1 MSEAARKIIVIK
13 RPVQAAA
20 HHGGAWKIAFAD
32 FMTAMFAFFLVMWI
46 LSISTP
52 KQLEGIADQF
62 KMPLKVALAGGS
74 KSSMTAHVI
83 PGGGVDRVHM
93 DGETR
98 HAQAESGN
106 DPDDGKRL
114 EALKER
120 LDNMIESS
128 PVLRQFRPQLLIDI
142 TPEGLRI
149 QIVDS
154 NNRPMF
160 DRSSAVVV
168 AYMRSI
174 LRELAP
180 VLNEQ
185 PSKLTLTGHTDA
197 TVYSQGDKSYSN
209 WELSADRANAS
220 RRELVAGGMQDG
232 KILRVMGV
240 ASSVNLNQDDPF
252 AAVNRRISI
261 VVLNKRAQADIE
273 SGNTTTV
280 TATPAAPG
288 TPASPA
294 ANTANTGKTAN
305 PGNAANDSYNSSSG
319 IKPVNTPR
327 GAGPAPLNPSAAK
340 PESTT

>member
-1 MSEAARKIIVIK
+1 MSEPARRIIVVRRTVK
-13 RPVQAAA
+13 AAA

-32 FMTAMFAFFLVMWI
+32 FMTAMFAFFLVLWI
-46 LSISTP
+46 LSISSP
-52 KQLEGIADQF
+52 RQLEGIADQF
-62 KMPLKVALAGGS
+62 KMPLKVALAGGK
-74 KSSMTAHVI
+74 KSSTSSQVI
-83 PGGGVDRVHM
+83 PGGGSDPSRA
-93 DGETR
+93 DGEVR
-98 HAQAESGN
+98 QAAN
-106 DPDDGKRL
+106 DADKEADDAERL
-114 EALKER
+114 EALKEQ

-128 PVLRQFRPQLLIDI
+128 PVLKQFRPQLLIDI

-174 LRELAP
+174 LREIAP
-180 VLNEQ
+180 VLSEQ
-185 PSKLTLTGHTDA
+185 PNKLTLSGHTDA

-240 ASSVNLNQDDPF
+240 SSSVHLNKDDPY

-261 VVLNKRAQADIE
+261 LVLNKRAQADIE
-273 SGNTTTV
+273 SGNAA
-280 TATPAAPG
+280 TATAPHL
-288 TPASPA
+288 AL
-294 ANTANTGKTAN
+294 
-305 PGNAANDSYNSSSG
+305 GNGA
-319 IKPVNTPR
+319 R
-327 GAGPAPLNPSAAK
+327 GAGHAGSGSKPIGAAGPQALTPVSAK
-340 PESTT
+340 PESRS

>member
-1 MSEAARKIIVIK
+1 MSESARRIIVIR
-13 RPVQAAA
+13 RPVKAAA

-32 FMTAMFAFFLVMWI
+32 FMTAMFAFFLVLWI
-46 LSISTP
+46 LSISSP

-62 KMPLKVALAGGS
+62 KMPLKVAINGGK
-74 KSSMTAHVI
+74 KSSTSTNVI
-83 PGGGVDRVHM
+83 PGGGADMTHA
-93 DGETR
+93 DGEVR
-98 HAQAESGN
+98 QASSESSK
-106 DPDDGKRL
+106 DPDDGQRL
-114 EALKER
+114 QALKER
-120 LDNMIESS
+120 LDDMIESS

-168 AYMRSI
+168 SYMRSI
-174 LRELAP
+174 LREIGP

-185 PSKLTLTGHTDA
+185 PNKLTLSGHTDA

-240 ASSVNLNQDDPF
+240 SSSVNLNTDDPY

-261 VVLNKRAQADIE
+261 LVLNKRAQADIE
-273 SGNTTTV
+273 NGNAA
-280 TATPAAPG
+280 TATAPYAK
-288 TPASPA
+288 TSPA
-294 ANTANTGKTAN
+294 ARTTNTANSVN
-305 PGNAANDSYNSSSG
+305 NAGPG
-319 IKPVNTPR
+319 IKPVNTAR
-327 GAGPAPLNPSAAK
+327 GAGGPPPLNPASAK
-340 PESTT
+340 PESRT

>member
-1 MSEAARKIIVIK
+1 
-13 RPVQAAA
+13 
-20 HHGGAWKIAFAD
+20 
-32 FMTAMFAFFLVMWI
+32 MFAFFLVLWI

-52 KQLEGIADQF
+52 KQLEGIAEQF
-62 KMPLKVALAGGS
+62 KMPLKAALTGGK
-74 KSSMTAHVI
+74 KSSTSTNVI
-83 PGGGVDRVHM
+83 PGGGADPTHA
-93 DGETR
+93 DGEVR
-98 HAQAESGN
+98 HAESESSN

-120 LDNMIESS
+120 LDDMIESS

-168 AYMRSI
+168 AYMRTI
-174 LRELAP
+174 LREIGP

-185 PSKLTLTGHTDA
+185 PNKLTLSGHTDA

-240 ASSVNLNQDDPF
+240 SSSVHLNPDDPY
-252 AAVNRRISI
+252 APINRRISI
-261 VVLNKRAQADIE
+261 VVLNKRAQA
-273 SGNTTTV
+273 
-280 TATPAAPG
+280 A
-288 TPASPA
+288 PASPA
-294 ANTANTGKTAN
+294 ARTAN
-305 PGNAANDSYNSSSG
+305 NASHG
-319 IKPVNTPR
+319 IKPVNASR
-327 GAGPAPLNPSAAK
+327 GVGRDSALNSPSAK
-340 PESTT
+340 PESRT

>member
-1 MSEAARKIIVIK
+1 MSETARRIIVIR
-13 RPVQAAA
+13 RPVKAAA

-32 FMTAMFAFFLVMWI
+32 FMTAMFAFFLVLWI
-46 LSISTP
+46 LSISSP

-62 KMPLKVALAGGS
+62 KMPLKVAIAGGK
-74 KSSMTAHVI
+74 KSSTSTNVI
-83 PGGGVDRVHM
+83 PGGGADPSHA
-93 DGETR
+93 DGEVR
-98 HAQAESGN
+98 QAAADSGK
-106 DPDDGKRL
+106 DPDDGQRL

-120 LDNMIESS
+120 LDNLIESS

-174 LRELAP
+174 LREIAP

-185 PSKLTLTGHTDA
+185 PNKLTLSGHTDA

-240 ASSVNLNQDDPF
+240 SSSVHLNNDDPY

-261 VVLNKRAQADIE
+261 LVLNKRAQADIE
-273 SGNTTTV
+273 SGNAA
-280 TATPAAPG
+280 TASAPFLATGKAAK
-288 TPASPA
+288 A
-294 ANTANTGKTAN
+294 ANSAG
-305 PGNAANDSYNSSSG
+305 PG
-319 IKPVNTPR
+319 IKPA
-327 GAGPAPLNPSAAK
+327 GASQALNPSLTK
-340 PESTT
+340 PENRT

>member
-1 MSEAARKIIVIK
+1 MSEPARRIIVIR
-13 RPVQAAA
+13 RPVKAPA

-32 FMTAMFAFFLVMWI
+32 FMTAMFAFFLVLWI

-62 KMPLKVALAGGS
+62 KMPLKVALAGGK
-74 KSSMTAHVI
+74 KSSTSANVI
-83 PGGGVDRVHM
+83 PGGGIDPSHA
-93 DGETR
+93 DGEVR
-98 HAQAESGN
+98 LAASDSGK
-106 DPDDGKRL
+106 DPDDAERL
-114 EALKER
+114 DALKER
-120 LDNMIESS
+120 LDTLIETS
-128 PVLRQFRPQLLIDI
+128 PVLKQFRPQLLIDI

-174 LRELAP
+174 LREIAP

-185 PSKLTLTGHTDA
+185 PNKLTLSGHTDA

-240 ASSVNLNQDDPF
+240 SSSVHLNNDDPY

-261 VVLNKRAQADIE
+261 LVLNKRAQADIE
-273 SGNTTTV
+273 N
-280 TATPAAPG
+280 
-288 TPASPA
+288 
-294 ANTANTGKTAN
+294 
-305 PGNAANDSYNSSSG
+305 GNAATVRAPYLASGKGARTASSAGPG
-319 IKPVNTPR
+319 IKPVIAPP
-327 GAGPAPLNPSAAK
+327 ALKPPAPT
-340 PESTT
+340 ESRT

>member
-1 MSEAARKIIVIK
+1 MSESERRIIVIR
-13 RPVQAAA
+13 RPVKAAA

-32 FMTAMFAFFLVMWI
+32 FMTAMFAFFLVLWI
-46 LSISTP
+46 LSISSP

-62 KMPLKVALAGGS
+62 KMPLKVAINGGK
-74 KSSMTAHVI
+74 KSSNSANVI
-83 PGGGVDRVHM
+83 PGGGSDPSHA
-93 DGETR
+93 DGESR
-98 HAQAESGN
+98 HAEGESSK
-106 DPDDGKRL
+106 DPDDGRRL
-114 EALKER
+114 EAIKER

-174 LRELAP
+174 LREIGP

-185 PSKLTLTGHTDA
+185 PNKLTLSGHTDA

-240 ASSVNLNQDDPF
+240 SSSVNLNTGDPY

-261 VVLNKRAQADIE
+261 LVLNKRAQADIE
-273 SGNTTTV
+273 SGNAA
-280 TATPAAPG
+280 TATAPYAPTAPAA
-288 TPASPA
+288 
-294 ANTANTGKTAN
+294 KTAN
-305 PGNAANDSYNSSSG
+305 NPNAASTASNAGPG
-319 IKPVNTPR
+319 IKPVNAAR
-327 GAGPAPLNPSAAK
+327 GAGGPPALNPASAK
-340 PESTT
+340 PESQT

>member
-1 MSEAARKIIVIK
+1 MSELARKIIIK
-13 RPVQAAA
+13 RPVKAAS

-32 FMTAMFAFFLVMWI
+32 FMTAMFAFFLVLWI
-46 LSISTP
+46 LSISSP
-52 KQLEGIADQF
+52 KQLEGIAEQF
-62 KMPLKVALAGGS
+62 KMPLKVAMNGGK
-74 KSSMTAHVI
+74 KSSTSTNVI
-83 PGGGVDRVHM
+83 PGGGSDPSHA
-93 DGETR
+93 DGEVR
-98 HAQAESGN
+98 HAESESSK
-106 DPDDGKRL
+106 DPDDGRRL

-149 QIVDS
+149 QIVDN

-168 AYMRSI
+168 DYMRSI
-174 LRELAP
+174 LREIAP

-185 PSKLTLTGHTDA
+185 PNKLTLSGHTDA

-240 ASSVNLNQDDPF
+240 SSSVHLNPDDPY

-261 VVLNKRAQADIE
+261 VVLNSRAQADIE
-273 SGNTTTV
+273 SGNAA
-280 TATPAAPG
+280 TAAAAPTAG
-288 TPASPA
+288 TGNNASH
-294 ANTANTGKTAN
+294 
-305 PGNAANDSYNSSSG
+305 G
-319 IKPVNTPR
+319 IKPVNAAR
-327 GAGPAPLNPSAAK
+327 GAGGPPALNPNAVK
-340 PESTT
+340 PESRT

>member
-1 MSEAARKIIVIK
+1 
-13 RPVQAAA
+13 
-20 HHGGAWKIAFAD
+20 
-32 FMTAMFAFFLVMWI
+32 
-46 LSISTP
+46 
-52 KQLEGIADQF
+52 
-62 KMPLKVALAGGS
+62 
-74 KSSMTAHVI
+74 
-83 PGGGVDRVHM
+83 
-93 DGETR
+93 
-98 HAQAESGN
+98 
-106 DPDDGKRL
+106 
-114 EALKER
+114 
-120 LDNMIESS
+120 
-128 PVLRQFRPQLLIDI
+128 
-142 TPEGLRI
+142 
-149 QIVDS
+149 
-154 NNRPMF
+154 
-160 DRSSAVVV
+160 
-168 AYMRSI
+168 
-174 LRELAP
+174 